1 MVSLTGWVAAAL
13 IVIAA
18 LVPLGLRAR
27 DKKRA
32 APSSPPMRTHVAIG
46 LGVTGVAFVH
56 ILFVL
61 PALGSPAAVAGGFAA
76 LAPGALAFFVL
87 MAHTGVGLQLRNE
100 KLKARAEKR
109 RLHVTTASVVAL
121 ATAAH
126 AWLLLRS

>member
-1 MVSLTGWVAAAL
+1 MVSISGWAAFALLFVAAL
-13 IVIAA
+13 
-18 LVPLGLRAR
+18 LPLGLRAR

-32 APSSPPMRTHVAIG
+32 APSSPPMRAHVAIG

-61 PALGSPAAVAGGFAA
+61 PALGSPAAVAGGFTA

-100 KLKARAEKR
+100 KLKERPKKR
-109 RLHVTTASVVAL
+109 RLHVTTASLVAL
-121 ATAAH
+121 AAAAH
-126 AWLLLRS
+126 TWLLLRT